1 MAAPAGLALALLLS
15 AAIIP
20 MQARAQR
27 TEFRNVMLTFEPGGP
42 NQNGYVDAQLLVRYQ
57 VANCSRVS
65 ILPQGAA
72 APEMRVAPHRYWI
85 DGREV
90 RVPPQFAAPRITTVP
105 NIPGTVRGRGINKPL
120 TLQWST
126 VAPEL
131 PGCFVEDNGFAN
143 QTEVWPQG
151 ATDDAKLAAMR
162 EIAFHPSGNL
172 PPLRNQQVE
181 DHFRAIWR
189 QVRADSVARANQQ
202 RDAVARA
209 EQQRQDSVA
218 RARREAADAE
228 ARNRAAAQAAA
239 SRPAN
244 QGGSTSQPGSTGT
257 GAQAAGTAPASRSG
271 VGQVVPAPAGATA
284 PYMRDDRG
292 GYWKRLPDG
301 RYQEITQQEY
311 NAAGGETNAA
321 RAQQAAQAQAEAA
334 RQAQAEAA
342 RQAEAEAARQ
352 AQADATAEAIV
363 ATAVAAA
370 PLVEALGNG
379 IANVVKSMEEQYQG
393 MTVGVLYH
401 PAFTPGD
408 NGLLGLSLGISMPSE
423 GVFTG
428 VERLFFDD
436 FLGNAYVD
444 LGYGLGGSDVPDEA
458 PTIAMGI
465 GVNLRRLAVPIG
477 GGVPLLSGL
486 WMPQA
491 GYRWVGQ
498 YESNLHQPV
507 VGITRLG
514 KKTIMRVNATRYNG
528 EPHIGA
534 SIGYVF

>member
-1 MAAPAGLALALLLS
+1 MAPPAGANGASSAYWYRGRRFEEGGNPRQPTNVDLS
-15 AAIIP
+15 ATIVSNGRQIGVLNRWA
-20 MQARAQR
+20 QASGSLDVCEQMTANSQR
-27 TEFRNVMLTFEPGGP
+27 IGDLHS
-42 NQNGYVDAQLLVRYQ
+42 YV
-57 VANCSRVS
+57 
-65 ILPQGAA
+65 
-72 APEMRVAPHRYWI
+72 
-85 DGREV
+85 
-90 RVPPQFAAPRITTVP
+90 
-105 NIPGTVRGRGINKPL
+105 PGTG
-120 TLQWST
+120 S
-126 VAPEL
+126 
-131 PGCFVEDNGFAN
+131 
-143 QTEVWPQG
+143 
-151 ATDDAKLAAMR
+151 
-162 EIAFHPSGNL
+162 
-172 PPLRNQQVE
+172 
-181 DHFRAIWR
+181 
-189 QVRADSVARANQQ
+189 
-202 RDAVARA
+202 RDAVVNFLQTLSLRASPTSVRLRSPDTEQKIAQRITA
-209 EQQRQDSVA
+209 EQQQVA
-218 RARREAADAE
+218 QAEAAQRRVAAE
-228 ARNRAAAQAAA
+228 RTAAERTAAERSAEQVGRA
-239 SRPAN
+239 P
-244 QGGSTSQPGSTGT
+244 TSPSTGSASAVG
-257 GAQAAGTAPASRSG
+257 GASNSRTG
-271 VGQVVPAPAGATA
+271 VGQVVAAPAGATA
-284 PYMRDDRG
+284 PYVLDDRG

-311 NAAGGETNAA
+311 NAARDETNAA

-342 RQAEAEAARQ
+342 RQAEAEAVRQ

-408 NGLLGLSLGISMPSE
+408 NGLLGISLGISMPSE

-458 PTIAMGI
+458 PVIAMGI

-514 KKTIMRVNATRYNG
+514 QKTIMRVNATRYNG